1 MQATQQV
8 TQQLTEVVI
17 PSYSSWFSFGAIHA
31 IEEKVRIWVVKKVIW
46 IPLVNSHLKSTHTL
60 LCFLSLSLSLSL
72 SLLLSFFLGFL
83 FNGLIEDLHVAL
95 LPPPFLF

>member
-1 MQATQQV
+1 VVVVCGFCSKEEGMQVTQQV

-46 IPLVNSHLKSTHTL
+46 IPLVNSPKVNPDSL
-60 LCFLSLSLSLSL
+60 LSLLSRSLSLSFSRL
-72 SLLLSFFLGFL
+72 
-83 FNGLIEDLHVAL
+83 
-95 LPPPFLF
+95 